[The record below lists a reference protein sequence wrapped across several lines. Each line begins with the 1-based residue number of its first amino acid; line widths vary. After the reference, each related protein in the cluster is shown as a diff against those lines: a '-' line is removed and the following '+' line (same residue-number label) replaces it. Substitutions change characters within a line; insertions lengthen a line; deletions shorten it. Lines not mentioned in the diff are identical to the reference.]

1 MRMGLWRGERLIEAS
16 WLTLVAGLPLCF
28 SPWGRNLFELP
39 KAALLWALVAVAG
52 AAWLWGRPRPATP
65 RHLWSLA
72 LVAYLVALGLALA
85 FSSNPTLSAL
95 GSADRMYGLLSQLA
109 CLALFLLVARHLR
122 RPAQARRLMGVL
134 VWASAPVV
142 VYGLIQAAGLD
153 PLPWQA
159 EGSSAISTL
168 GRSNFLG
175 AYLVLVLPVTLV
187 LAWQSHTW
195 ARRIALSL
203 LLLAQLACLVATD
216 AQAAWLGTAAACG
229 VLLAVAA
236 WFRGQRWLA
245 VGVLALGGA
254 GLLAAVAALI
264 LLPDL
269 TGSLG
274 SRGTIWRATMALIA
288 RQPLLGHGPETLAQ
302 AFTAVFPPELVYTQ
316 GRAVIVDRAH
326 NLVLDTLAATGLTG
340 LVTYGLLL
348 GACLATGVRALL
360 RATDPSQ
367 RAMLAAFLAAIVGH
381 LAETQFSFEVLTTA
395 AICWVLLGMLVSPW
409 AQHPAGEAFPATAET
424 GDDACERES
433 APARRGGWPRA
444 ARLLAATLAS
454 LVLLASVVPASLLV
468 LAADTF
474 AGGASRSSTLAE
486 LRESIDAIET
496 AVLLWPRQPSYH
508 QHLSW
513 LRFQAAQRS
522 ADPVSGYRA
531 AEAALDAARQLTPDD
546 YRVWAGYAELYA
558 AWAEAGE
565 PARFAL
571 SEEAYRQAVSLF
583 PDSAMLQTGWGLL
596 YQAQDR
602 TAEAAEHFH
611 QAVYLDHTDYWA
623 FWHLGNTLLALN
635 DLAGAEEAFTNA
647 LRWQPDMGPAFYGLG
662 RTYRLQGRTGLA
674 LFAFQ
679 QALTLGTVD
688 PGIYLELAQCHR
700 DLDQLD
706 LACQAAE
713 QGLLLAPQDP
723 GLLAFAEACVRQ

>member
-1 MRMGLWRGERLIEAS
+1 MRMGPWRGERLIEAS
-16 WLTLVAGLPLCF
+16 WLALVAGLPVCF

-39 KAALLWALVAVAG
+39 KAALLWALAAVAG
-52 AAWLWGRPRPATP
+52 AAWLWGRPRPAAP
-65 RHLWSLA
+65 RRLWPLA
-72 LVAYLVALGLALA
+72 LVAYLAALGLAVV
-85 FSSNPTLSAL
+85 FSSNPTISAL
-95 GSADRMYGLLSQLA
+95 GSADRMDGLLSQLA
-109 CLALFLLVARHLR
+109 CLVLFLVVARHLR

-153 PLPWQA
+153 PLPWQT
-159 EGSSAISTL
+159 EGSPAISTL

-187 LAWQSHTW
+187 LAWQCRTR

-203 LLLAQLACLVATD
+203 LLLAQLGSLVATD

-236 WFRGQRWLA
+236 WFRGQRRLA
-245 VGVLALGGA
+245 MGVLALGGA
-254 GLLAAVAALI
+254 GLLAIVVALL
-264 LLPDL
+264 LLPGL

-288 RQPLLGHGPETLAQ
+288 HRPLLGHGPETFAQ
-302 AFTAVFPPELVYTQ
+302 AFTAVFPAELVYTQ

-326 NLVLDTLAATGLTG
+326 NLVLDTLATTGLAG
-340 LVTYGLLL
+340 LVTCGLLI
-348 GACLATGVRALL
+348 GACLASGAGALL
-360 RATDPSQ
+360 RATDAGR
-367 RAMLAAFLAAIVGH
+367 RATLAAFLAAIVGH

-395 AICWVLLGMLVSPW
+395 AISWLLLGTLVSPW
-409 AQHPAGEAFPATAET
+409 ARHPAGEASPAAGET
-424 GDDACERES
+424 GDDASKRGA
-433 APARRGGWPRA
+433 APASPGRWPRA
-444 ARLLAATLAS
+444 VRLLAG
-454 LVLLASVVPASLLV
+454 LVLLASVLPASLLV
-468 LAADTF
+468 LAADTA
-474 AGGASRSSTLAE
+474 AGGASRSSTPAE
-486 LRESIDAIET
+486 LQESIDAMET
-496 AVLLWPRQPSYH
+496 AVLLWPRQPSYY
-508 QHLSW
+508 QYLSW
-513 LRFQAAQRS
+513 LCFQAAQRS
-522 ADPVSGYRA
+522 ADPVPGYRA
-531 AEAALDAARQLTPDD
+531 AEAALDAARQLAPDD
-546 YRVWAGYAELYA
+546 YRIWAGYGELYA
-558 AWAEAGE
+558 AWAQAGE

-571 SEEAYRQAVSLF
+571 AEEAYRQAVALF
-583 PDSAMLQTGWGLL
+583 PNSAMLQTGWGLL
-596 YQAQDR
+596 YLAQDR
-602 TAEAAEHFH
+602 PAEAAEHLH
-611 QAVYLDHTDYWA
+611 QAVHLDHTDYWA
-623 FWHLGNTLLALN
+623 FWHLGNTLLALD

-688 PGIYLELAQCHR
+688 PDIYLELARCHR

-713 QGLLLAPQDP
+713 QGLSLAPQDP
-723 GLLAFAEACVRQ
+723 GLVAFAKACACQ